1 MFFLNNQ
8 APYTKLILNLYLLVV
23 AIKCTFSLCIIFL
36 FILRVSCYSYIVQP
50 ISSVYYSFLPLS
62 RFSDCQRVE
71 HMTFK
76 GGEGEG
82 EGGRKHTCKTKNMH
96 TTTAEKKIHARLA
109 SRKEKK
115 LPCIHRCPEKKN
127 SSSSRKG

>member
-8 APYTKLILNLYLLVV
+8 APYKKLILNLYLLVV

-76 GGEGEG
+76 GG
-82 EGGRKHTCKTKNMH
+82 GGGGGGG
-96 TTTAEKKIHARLA
+96 
-109 SRKEKK
+109 KEAY
-115 LPCIHRCPEKKN
+115 L
-127 SSSSRKG
+127 